1 MSPRPDELIL
11 KISEIFA
18 SVQGEGKSAG
28 TNAIFLRLAMCN
40 LRCDWCDTRYSWDF
54 ASFRYDDEVDELDI
68 SAIMAK
74 LAATDSPADS
84 HLVITGGEPLL
95 QQPALEAL
103 LDRLDPERFVELET
117 NGTLAP
123 SVAIAA
129 RVNQF
134 NVSPKLDNSKE
145 PERRRLISSSLDALR
160 RTEKAWLKLVVEGDQ
175 EREEIESLVHR
186 FDWPKER
193 VLLMP
198 QAAQRS
204 VLERRAPEVQQLA
217 SSLGL
222 GYSPRLHIERWGGRR
237 GV

>member
-1 MSPRPDELIL
+1 MSSAPDELKL

-18 SVQGEGKSAG
+18 SVQGEGRSAG
-28 TNAIFLRLAMCN
+28 ADAVFLRLAMCN

-54 ASFRYDDEVDELDI
+54 ANFRYDDEVDELDI
-68 SAIMAK
+68 SAVEAQ
-74 LAATDSPADS
+74 LTATDSPPGS

-103 LDRLDPERFVELET
+103 LARLDSELFVELET

-123 SVAIAA
+123 SAAIAP

-160 RTEKAWLKLVVEGDQ
+160 RTDKAWLKLVVEGEQ
-175 EREEIESLVHR
+175 EHDEIETLVSR

-204 VLERRAPEVQQLA
+204 VLERRAPQVQQLA
-217 SSLGL
+217 RSLGL